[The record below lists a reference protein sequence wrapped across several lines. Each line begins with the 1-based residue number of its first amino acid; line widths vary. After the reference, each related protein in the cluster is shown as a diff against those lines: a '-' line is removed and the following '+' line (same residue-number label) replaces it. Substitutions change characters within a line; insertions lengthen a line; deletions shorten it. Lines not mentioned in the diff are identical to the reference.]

1 MPTFRPAH
9 LALYIDFSAF
19 CGAQR
24 SLITLAKALAG
35 RGHRVDL
42 VLCRKADASLDR
54 VLSTID
60 AVAPSSGPVGG
71 DALSAPGMD
80 ATGLVP
86 LLRPVV
92 LPPRPNKTIR
102 HHLPDLIHY
111 LRREKPTALLS
122 AKPPPNLTALWAK
135 RLSGVSTRFVV
146 SERSHLFGD
155 IPSRK
160 RQRKRGIRFVSLGP
174 FLRRAYPWADA
185 IVAVSHGVADS
196 LAELADIPRER
207 ITTIYTSTITPD
219 LHARARTP
227 LDHPWFRPDA
237 PPVVLGAGRLVPPKD
252 FPTLL
257 RAFARVRAQRPA
269 RLVIL
274 GEGKLR
280 GELETL
286 AATLG
291 ITADTAMPGFVEN
304 PYPYMAR
311 AAVFVLS
318 SVREGLPNVLI
329 EALACGC
336 PVVSTDCPSGPAEV
350 LDGERYGRLVPTG
363 DDAALAR
370 ALCATLEK
378 APPRER
384 LIERGR
390 FFSVD
395 RAVEQYERLLLGT
408 DAGPD
413 SVVEA

>member
-1 MPTFRPAH
+1 M
-9 LALYIDFSAF
+9 
-19 CGAQR
+19 
-24 SLITLAKALAG
+24 
-35 RGHRVDL
+35 
-42 VLCRKADASLDR
+42 
-54 VLSTID
+54 
-60 AVAPSSGPVGG
+60 
-71 DALSAPGMD
+71 
-80 ATGLVP
+80 
-86 LLRPVV
+86 
-92 LPPRPNKTIR
+92 
-102 HHLPDLIHY
+102 
-111 LRREKPTALLS
+111 
-122 AKPPPNLTALWAK
+122 
-135 RLSGVSTRFVV
+135 
-146 SERSHLFGD
+146 
-155 IPSRK
+155 
-160 RQRKRGIRFVSLGP
+160 
-174 FLRRAYPWADA
+174 
-185 IVAVSHGVADS
+185 AVSHGVGDS

-207 ITTIYTSTITPD
+207 ITTIYNPTVTPD
-219 LHARARTP
+219 LHAGARVP

-237 PPVVLGAGRLVPPKD
+237 PPVVPGAGRLVPPKD

-274 GEGKLR
+274 GEGKRR

-408 DAGPD
+408 NAGPD
-413 SVVEA
+413 SVVES